1 MSRISIKTD
10 YKDGEVLYGAELNAN
25 NRVIQ
30 AGVNDN
36 FEKITN
42 LSETKANA
50 NDVNGALENK
60 VNLTDFTQAINNI
73 NINKADKSELNTKA
87 NISDLDVKADKTYVD
102 NAVLNKTDK
111 SYVDNQLSYKANKD
125 DVETYLNEKFDKVK
139 AGDLSKLNT
148 TYKDDLVGAINEINR
163 ENLPIASTN
172 TLGAVKVDGTTIT
185 ADIDG
190 TIHAI
195 GGGSGG
201 GTSDYNS
208 LSNRPSINEKIL
220 EGNMTSDD
228 LDLVDLSTFNTKLS
242 TKADKNNTYTK
253 QETDNAISD
262 ATADK
267 VTSEYVSNAL
277 ANKADKSTT
286 YTKQETDNA
295 IKTLSDNIENEL
307 DLKANKSNVYTKIET
322 TNAINT
328 AVADKITET
337 EFNTELNKKQDKLIA
352 GDNITIENNVISSSG
367 GGGTSIPV
375 SNIAPI
381 NPSPN
386 DLWIDSGDT
395 EHLAKI
401 DSEVSTTSTNA
412 IQNKAITEYVNKLVA
427 YSTDEIDTGKKW
439 IDGKTIYRKVISEEL
454 TKTASSSYS
463 KTYDIKNLNI
473 DTMLLIQ
480 YLFGHG
486 NPTYSRN
493 WEAGNYYNDSTDCCR
508 LRYNPN
514 INSDTDTLEFDCYVG
529 EVNIALL
536 IILEYTKEV

>member
-1 MSRISIKTD
+1 MSRISIKTN
-10 YKDGEVLYGAELNAN
+10 YTDGEVLYGAELNAN

-42 LSETKANA
+42 LSDTKANA
-50 NDVNGALENK
+50 NDVNSALENK
-60 VNLTDFTQAINNI
+60 VNLMDFTQSINNI
-73 NINKADKSELNTKA
+73 NINKADKSELSTKA

-111 SYVDNQLSYKANKD
+111 SYVDNQLSYKVNKD
-125 DVETYLNEKFDKVK
+125 DVETSLNEKFDKAK

-148 TYKDDLVGAINEINR
+148 TYKDDLVGAINEMNR
-163 ENLPIASTN
+163 TSLPIASTD

-220 EGNMTSDD
+220 EGAMTADD

-242 TKADKNNTYTK
+242 AKSDKNNTYTK
-253 QETDNAISD
+253 QETDSAISD
-262 ATADK
+262 ATSDK
-267 VTSEYVSNAL
+267 VTSDYVSNAL

-286 YTKQETDNA
+286 YTKQETDSA
-295 IKTLSDNIENEL
+295 IKTLSDNTENEL
-307 DLKANKSNVYTKIET
+307 DLKANKNDVYTKTET
-322 TNAINT
+322 TNAIDT
-328 AVADKITET
+328 AVADKITEN
-337 EFNTELNKKQDKLIA
+337 EFNTELAKKQDKLTA
-352 GDNITIENNVISSSG
+352 GENITIENNVISSS

-395 EHLAKI
+395 IYLAEI

-412 IQNKAITEYVNKLVA
+412 IQNKAITEYVN
-427 YSTDEIDTGKKW
+427 G
-439 IDGKTIYRKVISEEL
+439 TILYNN
-454 TKTASSSYS
+454 SSG
-463 KTYDIKNLNI
+463 T
-473 DTMLLIQ
+473 Q
-480 YLFGHG
+480 G
-486 NPTYSRN
+486 
-493 WEAGNYYNDSTDCCR
+493 
-508 LRYNPN
+508 
-514 INSDTDTLEFDCYVG
+514 
-529 EVNIALL
+529 NIALNDDISNYAYIKIYFKNNDGYTSSAEFDTITAL
-536 IILEYTKEV
+536 NNGKINLFNTTQSSSSLYYKCSSYIVTSNTISVNENGYSSIQFNSSGMTYNNTNDLFIQKIIGYKEV